1 MAISG
6 VSQPATPV
14 IQQPTNTQ
22 QAQPTKDNATEND
35 RSRAGAVEQTESSPK
50 PSSTST
56 IGSIID
62 THA

>member
-14 IQQPTNTQ
+14 IQHTVNTQ
-22 QAQPTKDNATEND
+22 QAQPTKGNEADND
-35 RSRAGAVEQTESSPK
+35 RSRAGAVEQQESSPK